1 MQAQFTTHPS
11 IVDKLAAVRNVFSVH
26 GHESFEIM
34 LGHLNVVVVKHLLKS
49 VHCDVALAF
58 GVGLLLAETTID
70 VLPFVTELA
79 R

>member
-1 MQAQFTTHPS
+1 
-11 IVDKLAAVRNVFSVH
+11 
-26 GHESFEIM
+26 M